1 MRVELMEERLKFK
14 YGGKL
19 NEKIK
24 ICIYSSYF
32 TMP

>member
-1 MRVELMEERLKFK
+1 MKVELRGERLKFK
-14 YGGKL
+14 HGGKL